1 MKKIILNACL
11 LATIL
16 IAQQTVVNAQTQ
28 ALKKTKTTRH
38 STYMSINSEN
48 GISKIKTNRDGKT
61 YEMQLT
67 NEQMTS
73 LVVDG
78 VEIPADKWA
87 NYSKVTAEIREQI
100 RKDKLQAQKD
110 QAQAQLD
117 QEQAQRDQEQAQK
130 DQLQAEKDQLEAKK
144 DQEQARL
151 DQIQAR
157 KDQEQA
163 GRDQQ
168 QARLD
173 QIQAKKDQQQAAEDR
188 KLMDSLIA
196 DLIKDH
202 LIADKAAL
210 HDLTLS
216 TEEMTINGQ
225 KQPATVFSKYKTKYN
240 RFSGSNFSYG
250 STTMRNQ
257 HGVRMHM
264 SH

>member
-11 LATIL
+11 LATIV
-16 IAQQTVVNAQTQ
+16 IAQQTVANAQTQ
-28 ALKKTKTTRH
+28 AAKKTKTTRH
-38 STYMSINSEN
+38 STYMSVNTEN
-48 GISKIKTNRDGKT
+48 GVSRIKTNRDGKT
-61 YEMQLT
+61 YEMEL
-67 NEQMTS
+67 NNDKMTS

-78 VEIPADKWA
+78 VEIPADKWG
-87 NYSKVTAEIREQI
+87 NYSKVIAEIREQI
-100 RKDKLQAQKD
+100 RKDKIQAEKD

-117 QEQAQRDQEQAQK
+117 QEQAKK
-130 DQLQAEKDQLEAKK
+130 DQVQAMKDQQQAEK
-144 DQEQARL
+144 DQEQARK
-151 DQIQAR
+151 DQQQAGRDQEQAR

-168 QARLD
+168 QARQD

-216 TEEMTINGQ
+216 TEGMTINGQ
-225 KQPATVFSKYKTKYN
+225 KQPAAVFSKYKTKYN

-250 STTMRNQ
+250 STTTRNQ